1 MPRLM
6 RHMGHEVII
15 HGKDGRRFRGFMD
28 GVDPPRGVFI
38 RDGFGRRRFFSFVF
52 VAAIFTFR
60 EDDVYFKNLL
70 KRYSENVQPFCPNTF

>member
-38 RDGFGRRRFFSFVF
+38 RDGFGRRRFFLSYLLLRFSLLG
-52 VAAIFTFR
+52 
-60 EDDVYFKNLL
+60 EDDVYFKI
-70 KRYSENVQPFCPNTF
+70 S

>member
-15 HGKDGRRFRGFMD
+15 HGKDGKDLEDLWMEWIHQEEFLFEMDSVEEDFFLSYLLLRFSLLG
-28 GVDPPRGVFI
+28 
-38 RDGFGRRRFFSFVF
+38 
-52 VAAIFTFR
+52 